1 MAKIVV
7 LEFELFK
14 EDALIKMF
22 DCHLTIYLDCE
33 MNESGWKQKSAVLFN

>member
-7 LEFELFK
+7 LELELFK

-22 DCHLTIYLDCE
+22 DCHLTIYHDCE
-33 MNESGWKQKSAVLFN
+33 MKESGWKQKTS